1 MFRSALAVWDA
12 PQAILARCA
21 GFDGLRDGF
30 WECFGAPGGPCRTY
44 WGVIF
49 GPFWGPQGTESGLR
63 TDFAVIF
70 AQGSASL
77 RFGTASV
84 VIFASKKMFDVRFRS
99 IWEKRFRK
107 K

>member
-1 MFRSALAVWDA
+1 MVSGMV
-12 PQAILARCA
+12 
-21 GFDGLRDGF
+21 
-30 WECFGAPGGPCRTY
+30 FGGASELPGGPF
-44 WGVIF
+44 WISEGVVF
-49 GPFWGPQGTESGLR
+49 GPFWGPQGTGSGLR

-99 IWEKRFRK
+99 IWEKRFRAK
-107 K
+107 EVPVRSGSTIWLKEFFPADV

>member
-1 MFRSALAVWDA
+1 MGSGVVFGVASEV
-12 PQAILARCA
+12 PE
-21 GFDGLRDGF
+21 GH
-30 WECFGAPGGPCRTY
+30 FGAPR
-44 WGVIF
+44 GVIF
-49 GPFWGPQGTESGLR
+49 GPFWGPQGTGSGLR

-70 AQGSASL
+70 APGSASL